1 MSRHI
6 ALLRG
11 INVGGRGLLSMA
23 DLRALAASVGFTDV
37 KTLLQSGNMVFSA
50 PGTPSELER
59 KLEAALKAQTGR
71 DILVMVRT
79 PAEWAAIIDA
89 NPMPD
94 FAQTHPSYFQAF
106 FMKAPLDP
114 GALKAALASHEGPE
128 SFHLDGRTIYAS
140 FPGGMS
146 QSTLMD
152 KPLDKRIGAV
162 TTARNWNTVL
172 KLRDAVTA

>member
-23 DLRALAASVGFTDV
+23 DLRALAASIGFTDV
-37 KTLLQSGNMVFSA
+37 KTLLQSGNMVFNAAGSPA
-50 PGTPSELER
+50 ELER
-59 KLEAALKAQTGR
+59 KLEGALKAHAGR
-71 DILVMVRT
+71 DILVMIRT
-79 PAEWAAIIDA
+79 PQEWAAIIDA

-94 FAQTHPSYFQAF
+94 FAAQHPSFYQAF
-106 FMKAPLDP
+106 FMKEPLEP
-114 GALKAALASHEGPE
+114 AALAAALEAHEGPE
-128 SFHLDGRTIYAS
+128 TFHLDGRTIYAS

-172 KLRDAVTA
+172 KLRDAAGA